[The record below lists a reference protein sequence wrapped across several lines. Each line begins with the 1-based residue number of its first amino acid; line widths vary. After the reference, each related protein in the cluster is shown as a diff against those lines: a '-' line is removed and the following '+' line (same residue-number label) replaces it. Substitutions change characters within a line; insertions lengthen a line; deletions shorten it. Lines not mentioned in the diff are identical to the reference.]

1 MTAGSRQGPAGRRAG
16 QPRRGRGGHPDG
28 EPGEGAVAGAG
39 GGKAAPPAAG
49 VQALEGG
56 EVAGAGGRRLAAL
69 VLAGVAVVVFFSSAR
84 AGARAPWSYDEYFH
98 LGMAREMRVHF
109 PVRQFPW
116 TPFSLMSDEFAD
128 GVPLFHAALVPLA
141 GLPIEAAGLVAVIVG
156 QVFVV
161 VCLGV
166 ALWRLRV
173 RQAWVYLL
181 AMTTLGSLV
190 AMRLDMCRPQLLLI
204 GFSLL
209 CMGLLVT
216 EARGWVLGIVCAVFA
231 LSHAGAWIAMFY
243 AAAWGAAAWLTP
255 AGAARGRREAPPP
268 DAGRA
273 RRFLWRPLA
282 WVAAGWLAG
291 QFLHPNF
298 PHNLR
303 LMAMVNLEVPFEAS
317 PAGNAALRSQIGEEL
332 SPPGLAVLGEEWV
345 IFVVP
350 LVAALAL
357 LREKR
362 LRTRATLAAALV
374 ALSFLVLGALA
385 MRRMLEV
392 GAPLA
397 LLALAVLAAERQKQG
412 LGPLLGSWTAMTAG
426 AALLIG
432 ALWTA
437 TTLRSH
443 GFGEVSQPQEMA
455 RWLGEHGRA
464 GEQVFTAQW
473 ADAAPLFY
481 SAPQLRSLVAL
492 DPTMFFAKDPRL
504 FQEYVDIVQG
514 RRAAPAEVI
523 RERFHARWVTIWKAP
538 VYQQFAQRLVQD
550 RAVRLVYKDPYY
562 LVADLGGR

>member
-1 MTAGSRQGPAGRRAG
+1 MAS
-16 QPRRGRGGHPDG
+16 
-28 EPGEGAVAGAG
+28 GAG
-39 GGKAAPPAAG
+39 
-49 VQALEGG
+49 E
-56 EVAGAGGRRLAAL
+56 RRWRLAAL
-69 VLAGVAVVVFFSSAR
+69 VVAGAAVVLFFSSAR

-128 GVPLFHAALVPLA
+128 GVPLFHAVLMPLA
-141 GLPIEAAGLVAVIVG
+141 GLPIEAAGLAAVVAG
-156 QVFVV
+156 QIFVV
-161 VCLGV
+161 VCLAM

-181 AMTTLGSLV
+181 GMTTLGSLV

-209 CMGLLVT
+209 VMGLLVT
-216 EARGWVLGIVCAVFA
+216 AARAWVLAIVCAVFA

-243 AAAWGAAAWLTP
+243 AAVWGAAGWLVPATP
-255 AGAARGRREAPPP
+255 AGGAGGAGGRREDPPP
-268 DAGRA
+268 EAGRL
-273 RRFLWRPLA
+273 RRFLWQPLA
-282 WVAAGWLAG
+282 WVAAGWLVG
-291 QFLHPNF
+291 QLVHPNF

-317 PAGNAALRSQIGEEL
+317 PAGNAALHSQIGDEL
-332 SPPGLAVLGEEWV
+332 SPPGLALVGEEWT
-345 IFVVP
+345 IFVIP
-350 LVAALAL
+350 LIVAAAL

-374 ALSFLVLGALA
+374 AMGFLVLGALA
-385 MRRMLEV
+385 MRRMMEL

-397 LLALAVLAAERQKQG
+397 LLALAVLAAERERQG
-412 LGPLLGSWTAMTAG
+412 MKPVLGSWTAMAAG
-426 AALLIG
+426 LALMIG

-443 GFGEVSQPQEMA
+443 GYGEVSQPQEMA

-464 GEQVFTAQW
+464 GERVFTAQW
-473 ADAAPLFY
+473 ADSAPLFY

-492 DPTMFFAKDPRL
+492 DPTMFYAKDPRL
-504 FQEYVDIVQG
+504 FQEYVDLIQG
-514 RRAAPAEVI
+514 RRAAPAQVI
-523 RERFHARWVTIWKAP
+523 RERFRARWVTIWKAP
-538 VYQQFAQRLVQD
+538 VYEQFAERLVQD
-550 RAVRLVYKDPYY
+550 PAVRLVYKDSHY
-562 LVADLGGR
+562 LVADLGAR